1 MNYLAP
7 SVLSADF
14 SVLGNDIATV
24 ATAGAE
30 VIHLDVMDGNFV
42 PNISFGAPVISS
54 VRKVTS
60 ALFDVH
66 LMVEEPIRYL
76 KDFKKAGADIITVHY
91 EACQDLAAT
100 LSELKALNVKVGLAI
115 NPDTP
120 VEVLKPYIKDVDM
133 VLVMSV
139 YPGFGGQSFIESSY
153 EKIKAVKQM
162 ALDHGLDK
170 LWIEVDGGIGA
181 GNIEQVKNAGA
192 NIFVAGSAV
201 FKDNIIENTMSL
213 KKLIQ

>member
-120 VEVLKPYIKDVDM
+120 VEVLKPYIKDIDM

>member
-120 VEVLKPYIKDVDM
+120 VEVLKPYIKDIDM

-153 EKIKAVKQM
+153 EKIKEVKQM

>member
-153 EKIKAVKQM
+153 EKIKEVKQM